1 MEIKNVYEKVKYYLI
16 DEIGNMAM
24 PGDPKFDSLL
34 KRWEVPVLCK
44 TEKGVF
50 IAGEIILDEIL
61 NFIRIP
67 SKEHM
72 LKTLEIEMRRLP
84 FLVYAEPEE
93 LKKTGLKPVV
103 L

>member
-1 MEIKNVYEKVKYYLI
+1 MEIKNGYDKVKNYLI

-24 PGDPKFDSLL
+24 PGDPKYDPHI
-34 KRWEVPVLCK
+34 KRWLVPVLCK
-44 TEKGVF
+44 TAKGVF
-50 IAGEIILDEIL
+50 ISGEIILDEDL

-67 SKEHM
+67 SKEQM
-72 LKTLEIEMRRLP
+72 LETLEAEMRRLP

-93 LKKTGLKPVV
+93 LEKAGLKAVV